1 MKFLLFLFGILLASG
16 LYFIL
21 ADLAKLPKLSDER
34 TLISFSKSEKNVA
47 KSLENVLFSLAV
59 KLSKFIRLDEHK
71 RKRLVRTLVAAEIN
85 MTPELYTAN
94 SLIKPAII
102 LLFMIPCVFVLPI
115 LSPILLI
122 LAVLVYFKES
132 RKAEE
137 TVRKKTDK
145 IEGELPRFAATIEQ
159 ELTTTRDILRILESY
174 KHHAGED
181 FAHELGVLT
190 ADMRSSSFEAALV
203 RFEARLGSAAVS
215 DIVRGLIGVLRGD
228 DGRMYFQ
235 MLSRDLKQAELRR
248 LKAKAEK
255 IPPKIRVFSFVLLAC
270 FMLTYVVIL
279 ASQIISAMG
288 TLF

>member
-1 MKFLLFLFGILLASG
+1 MKLLLIIFGTTLAMG

-21 ADLAKLPKLSDER
+21 ADLLKVPKLATER
-34 TLISFSKSEKNVA
+34 PLLSFQKSERNAA
-47 KSLENVLFSLAV
+47 KSFENILLGLSM
-59 KLSKFIRLDEHK
+59 KLSKFIRLDDHK
-71 RKRLVRTLVAAEIN
+71 RRRLTRTLAAAEID

-102 LLFMIPCVFVLPI
+102 SLLIVPCTFILPI
-115 LSPILLI
+115 LSPVLLI

-137 TVRKKTDK
+137 IVRKKTDK

-159 ELTTTRDILRILESY
+159 ELTATRDILRILESY
-174 KHHAGED
+174 RHHAGED
-181 FAHELGVLT
+181 FARELSVLT

-215 DIVRGLIGVLRGD
+215 NIVRGLIGVLRGD

-270 FMLTYVVIL
+270 FMLTYVVVL
-279 ASQIISAMG
+279 ASQIIGAMG

>member
-1 MKFLLFLFGILLASG
+1 MKFLLFLFGVLLASG

-34 TLISFSKSEKNVA
+34 TLLSFSKSEKNAA
-47 KSLENVLFSLAV
+47 KSLENVLFGLAV

-71 RKRLVRTLVAAEIN
+71 RKRLARTLAAAEIN

-102 LLFMIPCVFVLPI
+102 LLLMIPCVFVLPI
-115 LSPILLI
+115 LSPVLLI

-137 TVRKKTDK
+137 IVRKKTDK

-159 ELTTTRDILRILESY
+159 ELTTTRDILWILESY

-181 FAHELGVLT
+181 FARELGILT

-255 IPPKIRVFSFVLLAC
+255 IPSKIRVFSFVLLAC
-270 FMLTYVVIL
+270 FMLTYIVIL
-279 ASQIISAMG
+279 ASQIIGAMG

>member
-1 MKFLLFLFGILLASG
+1 MKLLLFLFGILLASG
-16 LYFIL
+16 LYFVL
-21 ADLAKLPKLSDER
+21 ADLLKVPKLAAER
-34 TLISFSKSEKNVA
+34 TLLSFQKSEKNAA
-47 KSLENVLFSLAV
+47 KSLKNILLSVPV
-59 KLSKFIRLDEHK
+59 KLSKFIRLDDHK
-71 RKRLVRTLVAAEIN
+71 RRRLAHTLAAAEIH

-94 SLIKPAII
+94 SLVKPAII
-102 LLFMIPCVFVLPI
+102 LICIVPCAMFLPI

-137 TVRKKTDK
+137 IVRKKTDK

-159 ELTTTRDILRILESY
+159 ELTATRDILRILESY
-174 KHHAGED
+174 KCHAGED
-181 FAHELGVLT
+181 FARELSVLT

-235 MLSRDLKQAELRR
+235 MLARDLKQAELRR

-270 FMLTYVVIL
+270 FMLTYVVVL
-279 ASQIISAMG
+279 ASQIIGAMG